1 MKKNIKQRIIKGT
14 SSVLAATIIL
24 ISGGYQTITKI
35 LGIEKNNQRDILSN
49 NQRTNT
55 FKILEQTKKQENEHE
70 IKLNIN
76 QIITEENTNIKQ
88 ENKKYQYQYSDI
100 NSQEKDILYNLETTE
115 PTSQEENINR
125 LIRKR
130 KKETKENINI

>member
-1 MKKNIKQRIIKGT
+1 MNNETQNTTLTAEDVARH
-14 SSVLAATIIL
+14 AA
-24 ISGGYQTITKI
+24 
-35 LGIEKNNQRDILSN
+35 
-49 NQRTNT
+49 
-55 FKILEQTKKQENEHE
+55 
-70 IKLNIN
+70 
-76 QIITEENTNIKQ
+76 NIKQ